1 MVASVLSRQTGWSI
15 RVISLTS
22 VFLVPIFLAGCEE
35 EEQEVLPE
43 RPRLVLAE
51 QIGDPTAFEDRWVPG
66 RAKAT
71 RELDIS
77 FRVGGRMVSRPVNVG
92 DQLKAGDLVAKLDP
106 TDYEV
111 GLQRATGDLEQAKA
125 TLIEA
130 QQNLNR
136 QLNLQ
141 KEDPGAVAKA
151 AIDRAQEARDRAR
164 AQVKAVE
171 AVVADANNQLE
182 RTTLTAPFDST
193 VVAKFA
199 EAFEDVRAQQTI
211 VRLVDKSQIEFV
223 VNIPERDISIIPD
236 VTNIKV
242 RFDAFPGLE
251 VPAEIKEIGTEASQ
265 TTRTFPVTLILD
277 QPEGYAIL
285 PGMAG
290 RATADAPTDPRGV
303 VVPLSAV
310 FTEEGGSQEALQGQ
324 VGVSPSPAERPT
336 FVWIVDDKELTV
348 SRRQVVPQEITARGM
363 RLKEGLE
370 VGEWIVTAG
379 VYALAEGQK
388 VRISEQ
394 RPE

>member
-1 MVASVLSRQTGWSI
+1 MVEIALSGKSGLLI
-15 RVISLTS
+15 RAISFSSL
-22 VFLVPIFLAGCEE
+22 FLAPLFLAGCEDE
-35 EEQEVLPE
+35 AEVVPE
-43 RPRLVLAE
+43 RPRLVLAMK
-51 QIGDPTAFEDRWVPG
+51 IGDPTAFEDRWVPG

-111 GLQRATGDLEQAKA
+111 ELQRATGDLEKAKA
-125 TLIEA
+125 TFIEA
-130 QQNLNR
+130 QANLDR
-136 QLNLQ
+136 QLNIQ

-164 AQVKAVE
+164 AQIKAVE
-171 AVVADANNQLE
+171 AVVTNAKNQLD

-199 EAFEDVRAQQTI
+199 EAFEDVQAQQTI

-236 VTNIKV
+236 IKNIKV
-242 RFDAFPGLE
+242 RFDAFPGIE

-290 RATADAPTDPRGV
+290 RATGDAPTDPRGV

-336 FVWIVDDKELTV
+336 FVWIVDEKELTV
-348 SRRQVVPQEITARGM
+348 SQRQVVPDEITARGM

-370 VGEWIVTAG
+370 TGEWIVTAG

>member
-1 MVASVLSRQTGWSI
+1 MVHSVLSGPTGRLI
-15 RVISLTS
+15 RAISVSSLL
-22 VFLVPIFLAGCEE
+22 LVPIFLAGCEE
-35 EEQEVLPE
+35 EQEVVPE

-51 QIGDPTAFEDRWVPG
+51 QIGDPSAFEDRWVPG

-77 FRVGGRMVSRPVNVG
+77 FRVDGRMISRPVKVG
-92 DQLKAGDLVAKLDP
+92 DTLKAGDLVAKLDP

-111 GLQRATGDLEQAKA
+111 GLQRANGDLEQAKA

-136 QLNLQ
+136 QLNIQ

-171 AVVADANNQLE
+171 AVVANAKNQLE

-379 VYALAEGQK
+379 VYALLEGQK

>member
-1 MVASVLSRQTGWSI
+1 MVEMLPARKAGWWFRAIAFSG
-15 RVISLTS
+15 L
-22 VFLVPIFLAGCEE
+22 FMVPIFLAGCEE
-35 EEQEVLPE
+35 EAEVVPE
-43 RPRLVLAE
+43 RPRLVLAM

-77 FRVGGRMVSRPVNVG
+77 FRVGGRMISRPVNVG
-92 DQLKAGDLVAKLDP
+92 DQLEAGDLVAKLDP

-111 GLQRATGDLEQAKA
+111 EVQRANGNLEQAKA

-141 KEDPGAVAKA
+141 KEDPGAVARA
-151 AIDRAQEARDRAR
+151 TIDRAQEARDRAR

-171 AVVADANNQLE
+171 AVVTGAKNQLS
-182 RTTLTAPFDST
+182 RTTLTAPFDAT

-199 EAFEDVRAQQTI
+199 EAFEDVQAQQTI

-236 VTNIKV
+236 ITNIKV
-242 RFDAFPGLE
+242 RFDAFPDLE

-265 TTRTFPVTLILD
+265 TTRTFPVTLILE

-336 FVWIVDDKELTV
+336 FVWIVDEKELTV
-348 SRRQVVPQEITARGM
+348 SQRQVVPQEITARGM

>member
-1 MVASVLSRQTGWSI
+1 MVEMLPARKAGWWFRAIAFSG
-15 RVISLTS
+15 L
-22 VFLVPIFLAGCEE
+22 FMVPIFLAGCEE
-35 EEQEVLPE
+35 EEVVAPE
-43 RPRLVLAE
+43 RLRLVLAM

-77 FRVGGRMVSRPVNVG
+77 FRVGGRMISRPVNVG
-92 DQLKAGDLVAKLDP
+92 DQLEAGDLVAKLDP

-111 GLQRATGDLEQAKA
+111 EVQRANGNLEQAKA

-151 AIDRAQEARDRAR
+151 SIDRAQEARDRAR

-171 AVVADANNQLE
+171 AVVTGAKNQLN
-182 RTTLTAPFDST
+182 RTTLTAPFDAT

-199 EAFEDVRAQQTI
+199 EAFEDVQAQQTI
-211 VRLVDKSQIEFV
+211 VRLIDKSQIEFV

-236 VTNIKV
+236 ITNIKV
-242 RFDAFPGLE
+242 RFDAFPDLE

-336 FVWIVDDKELTV
+336 FVWIVDEKELTV
-348 SRRQVVPQEITARGM
+348 SQRQVVPQEITARGM